1 MLGSTHVYM
10 KKQLENK
17 IRFYQDSKDLPFC
30 NYKRIVQTGDFYFMI
45 KGYESGDIVNLDSNL
60 LKGRFESIEEDY
72 ATSLNVKNH
81 DVIIYGQ
88 HAIATNEFNKYNII
102 LHLIELTIR
111 STEIRAYHKL
121 PVSEDLN
128 AGTIKD
134 LLKDFKVQKSYDL
147 YKQREFVQNKIEK
160 IKNELLKLDSQIK
173 KENAER
179 KESEFDIE
187 EQFVNVCLGLEIPV
201 DDTKISLYQYGLMVK
216 ALIKRVEEINKM
228 NSHAR

>member
-1 MLGSTHVYM
+1 MLESTHAYM
-10 KKQLENK
+10 KKQLEHK

-30 NYKRIVQTGDFYFMI
+30 NYKRIVQTGDFYFMV
-45 KGYESGDIVNLDSNL
+45 KGYEPGDVISLDVNL
-60 LKGRFESIEEDY
+60 LKEKFDAIEEDY

-111 STEIRAYHKL
+111 STEIRKYNNL
-121 PVSEDLN
+121 PASEDLN
-128 AGTIKD
+128 ADTIKD
-134 LLKDFKVQKSYDL
+134 LLKDFKIQKSDDL

-160 IKNELLKLDSQIK
+160 IKNELLKIESQIK
-173 KENAER
+173 KEDAER
-179 KESEFDIE
+179 GDLQFDIE
-187 EQFVNVCLGLEIPV
+187 EQFVSVCLGLEIPV
-201 DDTKISLYQYGLMVK
+201 DDTKISLYQYGLMIK

>member
-1 MLGSTHVYM
+1 M
-10 KKQLENK
+10 KKQIKHK

-30 NYKRIVQTGDFYFMI
+30 NYKRIVQTGDLYFMV
-45 KGYESGDIVNLDSNL
+45 KGYEPGDVITLDANL
-60 LKGRFESIEEDY
+60 LKEKFDEIEEDY
-72 ATSLNVKNH
+72 ATSMNVKNH

-111 STEIRAYHKL
+111 GTEIRTFHKL
-121 PVSEDLN
+121 PESEDLN
-128 AGTIKD
+128 AYTIKD
-134 LLKDFKVQKSYDL
+134 LLKDFKIQKSDDL
-147 YKQREFVQNKIEK
+147 YKQREFVLNKIEK
-160 IKNELLKLDSQIK
+160 IKNELLKIESQIK
-173 KENAER
+173 KADAER
-179 KESEFDIE
+179 KDSEFEIE
-187 EQFVNVCLGLEIPV
+187 EQFVSVCLGLEIPV